1 VDQIGTAVGAGSQ
14 EEEVGAVVVAAVAAA
29 AGETGTGS
37 NTDFL
42 KFFICFLGLLADMP
56 DIGCLSCS

>member
-14 EEEVGAVVVAAVAAA
+14 EEEVGVVAVVVAVV

-37 NTDFL
+37 KL
-42 KFFICFLGLLADMP
+42 IYLRFFYSICFLALLIRETLDV
-56 DIGCLSCS
+56 

>member
-1 VDQIGTAVGAGSQ
+1 VGVGSQ
-14 EEEVGAVVVAAVAAA
+14 EEEVGVVALVVVVAAV

-42 KFFICFLGLLADMP
+42 KVFYSTCFLALLITP
-56 DIGCLSCS
+56 DIGHLSCS

>member
-1 VDQIGTAVGAGSQ
+1 VDQIGTAVGVGSQ
-14 EEEVGAVVVAAVAAA
+14 EEEVGVVAVVVVVVAAV

-42 KFFICFLGLLADMP
+42 KVFHSTVEAADN
-56 DIGCLSCS
+56 IKRRI

>member
-1 VDQIGTAVGAGSQ
+1 VDQIGTAVGVGSQ
-14 EEEVGAVVVAAVAAA
+14 EEEVGVVAVVVAAAAV

-42 KFFICFLGLLADMP
+42 KVFYSTVEAAYYDHFG
-56 DIGCLSCS
+56 IGAFW

>member
-1 VDQIGTAVGAGSQ
+1 MGAGNQ
-14 EEEVGAVVVAAVAAA
+14 EEEVGVVAVAVVVAAV

-42 KFFICFLGLLADMP
+42 KVFYSACFLALLDMP
-56 DIGCLSCS
+56 DSGCLSCS